1 MTRSK
6 KSEGSRTKAG
16 EKSAVSTI
24 KTDAPFH
31 SEEEFD
37 ALYERDSV
45 VALSISREPHQLR
58 QLIDGALQS
67 DTNVPLPPR
76 KEVLA
81 VSRVENAY

>member
-1 MTRSK
+1 M
-6 KSEGSRTKAG
+6 
-16 EKSAVSTI
+16 V

-58 QLIDGALQS
+58 QLIDGAL
-67 DTNVPLPPR
+67 
-76 KEVLA
+76 
-81 VSRVENAY
+81 